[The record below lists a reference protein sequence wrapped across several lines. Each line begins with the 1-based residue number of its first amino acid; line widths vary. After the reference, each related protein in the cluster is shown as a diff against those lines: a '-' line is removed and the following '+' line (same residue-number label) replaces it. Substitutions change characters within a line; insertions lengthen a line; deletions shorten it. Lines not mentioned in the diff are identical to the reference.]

1 MEFVFNTDGTLKY
14 LGNATDPNNPTQEE
28 TQSLLDHIAVEQ
40 AEQQAKAAQLAALRE
55 PVVVEGVTFPVLRA
69 DMGFYGA
76 THAARNNPN
85 MAYPLPLLGDDGVIV
100 ALDADDVDRVY
111 NAILTAIATRA
122 SAQA

>member
-1 MEFVFNTDGTLKY
+1 MQYGIIDGEITY
-14 LGNATDPNNPTQEE
+14 LSTAVDPNNPTQAERDAAE
-28 TQSLLDHIAVEQ
+28 PIIA
-40 AEQQAKAAQLAALRE
+40 AEVAAHQAKANQLATLRE